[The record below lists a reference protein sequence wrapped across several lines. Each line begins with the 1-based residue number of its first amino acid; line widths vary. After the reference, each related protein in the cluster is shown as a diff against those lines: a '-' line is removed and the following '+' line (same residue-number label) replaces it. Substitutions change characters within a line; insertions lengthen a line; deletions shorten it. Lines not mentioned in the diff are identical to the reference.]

1 MPEGLM
7 GTGEWLLLVVSL
19 LVAIY
24 LVVALWRPEK
34 F

>member
-1 MPEGLM
+1 MR
-7 GTGEWLLLVVSL
+7 TGEWLLLIVSVL
-19 LVAIY
+19 AAVY

>member
-7 GTGEWLLLVVSL
+7 GTGEWLLLIVSL
-19 LVAIY
+19 LAAIY
-24 LVVALWRPEK
+24 LAVALWKPEK

>member
-1 MPEGLM
+1 M
-7 GTGEWLLLVVSL
+7 GTGEWLLLIVSL

-24 LVVALWRPEK
+24 LVVALWKPEK

>member
-1 MPEGLM
+1 MR
-7 GTGEWLLLVVSL
+7 TGEWLLLIVSL